1 MFPVDQ
7 IPINEQVIVE
17 TCILSGS
24 AHAFVLT
31 LTFKRNSEP
40 AREREKESANER
52 KKSKGNWSKM
62 LETRQLNGMK
72 ISFNMAR

>member
-1 MFPVDQ
+1 MYSFWQRARV
-7 IPINEQVIVE
+7 
-17 TCILSGS
+17 C
-24 AHAFVLT
+24 AHAHVQKKF
-31 LTFKRNSEP
+31 RAS
-40 AREREKESANER
+40 EREKESANER

>member
-40 AREREKESANER
+40 ARERKRVQMSEKNR
-52 KKSKGNWSKM
+52 KGIGQKCLKRDSLMEWKSV
-62 LETRQLNGMK
+62 L
-72 ISFNMAR
+72 I